1 MPEDFEKEIED
12 IQNNI
17 EESTSVSVI
26 GKDGIVESCPLC
38 KHAACSLITEKYYD
52 NESNIEFTKA
62 WFYNKFKRKIS
73 DEKWTTHIKEH
84 VEPFIKGYEVVRQK
98 KMNNLIDQV
107 SSFKKTSPI
116 SQPSMIKQMLLELM
130 IDGFVS
136 KKENLITKE
145 DRANYAQL
153 AKTISTLAK
162 TYQSYEQMERDALG
176 LGKTEEE
183 AKDQMKSYMNVVIND
198 MFQSLND
205 MPEAQERIAELMG
218 IPMPQSEEEGI
229 DIEDVST

>member
-1 MPEDFEKEIED
+1 MPEDFDKEIED
-12 IQNNI
+12 IQNNV
-17 EESTSVSVI
+17 EESTSVSII
-26 GKDGIVESCPLC
+26 GRDGIVEGCPLC

-52 NESNIEFTKA
+52 NDSNIEITKK
-62 WFYNKFKRKIS
+62 WFYNKFRRKIS
-73 DEKWTTHIKEH
+73 DERWTTHIKEH
-84 VEPFIKGYEVVRQK
+84 VEPFVKGYVVIRQK
-98 KMNNLIDQV
+98 KMNDLSERV

-116 SQPSMIKQMLLELM
+116 SQTSMIKQMLLELM

-136 KKENLITKE
+136 KKDNLVTKE
-145 DRANYAQL
+145 DKTNYAQL

-162 TYQSYEQMERDALG
+162 SYQSYEQMERDALG

-183 AKDQMKSYMNVVIND
+183 AKDQMKNYMNVVIND
-198 MFQSLND
+198 MFKSLSD

-218 IPMPQSEEEGI
+218 IPMPQDGEEGI